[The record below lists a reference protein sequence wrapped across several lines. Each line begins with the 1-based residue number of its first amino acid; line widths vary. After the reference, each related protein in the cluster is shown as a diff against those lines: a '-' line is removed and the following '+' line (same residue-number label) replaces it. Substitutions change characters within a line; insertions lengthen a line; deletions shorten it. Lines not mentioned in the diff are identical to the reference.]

1 MIELNTDK
9 IYSKFRDIRESI
21 DRLTAF
27 RDIPLGEFL
36 NDRDKKG
43 HCQFPIDCGY

>member
-1 MIELNTDK
+1 MTELNIDK

-27 RDIPLGEFL
+27 KDISLEEFL
-36 NDRDKKG
+36 NDRDKQEG
-43 HCQFPIDCGY
+43 I